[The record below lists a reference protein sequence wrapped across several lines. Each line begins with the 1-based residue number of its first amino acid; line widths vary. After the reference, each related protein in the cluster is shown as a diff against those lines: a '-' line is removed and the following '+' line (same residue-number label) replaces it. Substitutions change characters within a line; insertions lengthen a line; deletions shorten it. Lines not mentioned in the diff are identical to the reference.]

1 MHTGGDSWRR
11 VIATTNLGAW
21 LLVICWAVI
30 VYVLLTEPHLDDEG
44 RQRLRV
50 GVFEMGH
57 AAFFCVMGFLLAHA
71 LLRLQVP
78 RFRWWTV
85 VVLTFYG
92 ILGEVVQTTIPG
104 RTPSIIDLAAD
115 ALGALLGAMV
125 LTILARLSSG
135 APLRQAMRMRPHG
148 RPPEHELAALDRS
161 ILVSPER

>member
-30 VYVLLTEPHLDDEG
+30 VYVLLTEPHLDNEG
-44 RQRLRV
+44 RQRLRI

-57 AAFFCVMGFLLAHA
+57 AVFFSVMGFLLAHA
-71 LLRLQVP
+71 LIRLQVP

-92 ILGEVVQTTIPG
+92 IVGEVVQTTIPG
-104 RTPSIIDLAAD
+104 RSPSIVDLGAD
-115 ALGALLGAMV
+115 ALGALVGAMT
-125 LTILARLSSG
+125 LTVLARWSSG
-135 APLRQAMRMRPHG
+135 APLRQAIRMRPHG
-148 RPPEHELAALDRS
+148 RPAEHELTALDRS
-161 ILVSPER
+161 ILGWPER